1 MEKLATDTQE
11 KLTEQEENAQSAQ
24 NDEELV
30 DMSQFEEYFEQS
42 IPSYHPGQIIQGKVV
57 RVGNETVLID
67 IGYKSE
73 GQVPAREFIDEEDK
87 VCVQPGDTIEVL
99 LERWDPEEG
108 QLRLSFVKALRRT
121 LWNDVMEAY
130 ENGTPVK
137 GKIVNRVKGGMSFQ
151 IGKRPASLLAFL
163 PLSQL
168 DLGPVKDPND
178 YLNQECECLIIKCN
192 RKRQNIVVSRRILLE
207 KEREAKRKETLAT
220 LEEGQVR
227 EGVVKNITDY
237 GAFVDLGGIDGL
249 LHVTDM
255 SWGRVDHPSKLLK
268 VGDTITVKV
277 LSFDKEAGKVSL
289 GIKQLT
295 EDPWSRVDEKYP
307 EGSKVTGSVVSLT
320 DYGAFVELEEG
331 VEGLIHVS
339 EMSWTRK
346 IRHPKQ
352 MLAVGDMVEAV
363 VLKVDKDAKR
373 ISLGL
378 KQVEPNPWDVVEE
391 RYPVGTV
398 IEGTV
403 KNVTDFGV
411 FVGIAEGIDGLVHV
425 SDLSWNKRIKHPKEL
440 YKKGQTIQA
449 VVLNIDREKERFSLG
464 VKQLTPDPWE
474 SVPEK
479 FPVGSEVTG
488 TITNVTDFGIFVEL
502 EEGIEGLIH
511 VSEIGDKKVKSPVG
525 LYEVGDEIKA
535 KVINIAP
542 VERRIGLSIKRLK
555 EDEEKVLY
563 EEYATKSKGAAT
575 TLGSLLQEE
584 LLQKGLKTE

>member
-1 MEKLATDTQE
+1 MEKMLTETQE
-11 KLTEQEENAQSAQ
+11 KEMEVDVDKDDQSQDQLT
-24 NDEELV
+24 

-42 IPSYHPGQIIQGKVV
+42 IPSYHAGQIIQGKIV
-57 RVGNETVLID
+57 RVGDETVLVD

-73 GQVPAREFIDEEDK
+73 GQIPAREFTDESDR
-87 VCVQPGDTIEVL
+87 VCVQPGDTIDVL

-108 QLRLSFVKALRRT
+108 ILRLSFVKALRRG
-121 LWNDVMEAY
+121 LWSQVMEAH
-130 ENGTPVK
+130 ENGRPLK
-137 GKIVNRVKGGMSFQ
+137 GKITSRVKGGMTFQ
-151 IGKRPASLLAFL
+151 IGERPASLYAFL

-168 DLGPVKDPND
+168 DLGPVKDPNE
-178 YLNQECECLIIKCN
+178 YLGKEYECLVIKCN
-192 RKRQNIVVSRRILLE
+192 WKRQNIVVSRRILLE
-207 KEREAKRKETLAT
+207 KERDEKRLETLAT
-220 LEEGQVR
+220 LEEDQVR
-227 EGVVKNITDY
+227 EGIVKNITDY

-255 SWGRVDHPSKLLK
+255 SWGRIEHPSRVLK
-268 VGDTITVKV
+268 VGDTIKVKV
-277 LSFDKEAGKVSL
+277 LSFDRDAGKVSL
-289 GIKQLT
+289 GMKQLI
-295 EDPWSRVDEKYP
+295 EDPWTRVDEKYP
-307 EGSKVTGSVVSLT
+307 EGEKVTGKVVSLT
-320 DYGAFVELEEG
+320 EYGAFVELEEG

-339 EMSWTRK
+339 EMSWTRR
-346 IRHPKQ
+346 IRHPSQ
-352 MLAVGDMVEAV
+352 VLSVGDAVETV

-378 KQVEPNPWDVVEE
+378 KQIEPNPWDLVEE

-425 SDLSWNKRIKHPKEL
+425 SDLSWNKRIRHPKEL

-479 FPVGSEVTG
+479 FPVGSEITG
-488 TITNVTDFGIFVEL
+488 KITNVTDFGVFVEL

-511 VSEIGDKKVKSPVG
+511 VSEIGDKKIKTPLG
-525 LYEVGDEIKA
+525 LYEVGQEVTA

-542 VERRIGLSIKRLK
+542 LERRIGLSIRRLK
-555 EDEEKVLY
+555 EDEEKGLY
-563 EEYATKSKGAAT
+563 EEYTSKPRGAST

-584 LLQKGLKTE
+584 LLQKSLKTE